1 MPLHSAGPSPSN
13 GEGNNFTLIRN
24 YEMNIRQLSP
34 DFSTSGQITP
44 EQVTELAAMGFKS
57 IVCARPDNED
67 PGQPDFVEIEAA
79 AKAAGLAITHI
90 PVSGMLGEGQIIR
103 FHQAWEDMPKP
114 MFGYCRSGGRAGSL
128 YATLD
133 K

>member
-1 MPLHSAGPSPSN
+1 
-13 GEGNNFTLIRN
+13 
-24 YEMNIRQLSP
+24 MNIRQLSP

-67 PGQPDFVEIEAA
+67 AGQPAFAEIEAA
-79 AKAAGLAITHI
+79 AKAAGLSITHI

-103 FHQAWEDMPKP
+103 FHQAWEDSPKP
-114 MFGYCRSGGRAGSL
+114 MLGYCRSGGRAGSL
-128 YATLD
+128 FATLD
-133 K
+133 A